1 MATESKEIK
10 INLTIV
16 RRNVNE
22 FNIDEDQN
30 WFEKIAFFLEIHLF
44 HKRQWKKKEKFNKKR
59 NFTNFKQF
67 HIYITFH
74 EFEIWINFKRSRN
87 FFS

>member
-30 WFEKIAFFLEIHLF
+30 
-44 HKRQWKKKEKFNKKR
+44 
-59 NFTNFKQF
+59 
-67 HIYITFH
+67 
-74 EFEIWINFKRSRN
+74 
-87 FFS
+87 